1 MNNFTQNKNNS
12 ITAFM
17 AVMLFLY
24 ASVNAQQRDS
34 STFLQPK
41 DHYQPKRGRLIA
53 IGVGGAYVASM
64 SVLYSVWYKDYP
76 QSKFHFFNDVK
87 EWNQMDKFGH
97 VGSSYYLGRWST
109 EMVRWTGT
117 DNRKSAIIGTGMGYL
132 FQTTIEVLDGFSSQW
147 GFSVGDVIANTTGSA
162 LFLSQELLWNEQRI
176 TYKFS
181 YHESELAQYRPNI
194 LGATLP
200 ERILKDY
207 NGQTY
212 WLSANIYSFLPKES
226 KFPKWFNIALGY
238 GADGMIGAESNDV
251 SYKGIAVPPYERVR
265 QFYLA
270 ADVDLSKIKTKSK
283 TLKTLFQLFG
293 FVKFPS
299 PTFEYRSNGRS
310 LLHGFYF

>member
-1 MNNFTQNKNNS
+1 MNNFTQNKNSS

-34 STFLQPK
+34 TTFSQPT

-117 DNRKSAIIGTGMGYL
+117 DKRKSAIIGTGMGYL

-181 YHESELAQYRPNI
+181 YHESGLAQYRPNI
-194 LGATLP
+194 LGSTLP

-270 ADVDLSKIKTKSK
+270 ADVDLTKIKTKSK

-310 LLHGFYF
+310 LFHGFYF